1 MNISDKLR
9 SLTYSLDIQMTRL
22 YFWCGNFV
30 IQLSGTEV
38 DDEPFYYPFVVR
50 LLVLDLCFLMGSL
63 GILSLLSL
71 SGSTRLIEL
80 DS

>member
-30 IQLSGTEV
+30 IQLGVTEM

-50 LLVLDLCFLMGSL
+50 LLVLDLCFLTGSL
-63 GILSLLSL
+63 RILPLFSL

>member
-9 SLTYSLDIQMTRL
+9 SLTYSLDIQMTGL

-30 IQLSGTEV
+30 IQLGGTEV

-50 LLVLDLCFLMGSL
+50 LLVLDLCFLTGSL
-63 GILSLLSL
+63 GILPLFSL